1 MEKKKASLIYGLLVL
16 LLIEMGIWGIL
27 HYRGEELT
35 ETSLSSVL
43 EEAINRALLS
53 SGIKETNLVKKY
65 WKETSNEKGGKWV
78 KVYEEFVVS
87 PSTSLNEVLRSID
100 EKITRSGGKILSYN
114 FLDKGKGLK
123 ISLGKGERVTH
134 SLFIAKKKAP
144 RISIIIDDVGYGG
157 KIEEEILKIP
167 YPLNISILPSLENS
181 RRMAEVFHRS
191 GFEVMLHLPLESKN
205 LRYNRGPGFI
215 TTDMSGEEIL
225 LTLNKNL
232 RTVPYAVGVNNH
244 EGSRAM
250 TEERIMSEIMS
261 FLKKKE
267 LFFVD
272 SLTTPNS
279 CAKEVAMK
287 EKVPYRARDIFLDNK
302 REEKYIEEQL
312 WELVSQSL
320 SHGQAIGIGHPYP
333 ETISVLRRILPKIEA
348 EGIDIVRLSKLIE
361 NES

>member
-134 SLFIAKKKAP
+134 SLFITKK
-144 RISIIIDDVGYGG
+144 
-157 KIEEEILKIP
+157 
-167 YPLNISILPSLENS
+167 
-181 RRMAEVFHRS
+181 
-191 GFEVMLHLPLESKN
+191 
-205 LRYNRGPGFI
+205 
-215 TTDMSGEEIL
+215 
-225 LTLNKNL
+225 
-232 RTVPYAVGVNNH
+232 
-244 EGSRAM
+244 
-250 TEERIMSEIMS
+250 
-261 FLKKKE
+261 
-267 LFFVD
+267 
-272 SLTTPNS
+272 
-279 CAKEVAMK
+279 
-287 EKVPYRARDIFLDNK
+287 
-302 REEKYIEEQL
+302 
-312 WELVSQSL
+312 
-320 SHGQAIGIGHPYP
+320 
-333 ETISVLRRILPKIEA
+333 
-348 EGIDIVRLSKLIE
+348 
-361 NES
+361 